1 MTVRERL
8 ALLLDEAPG
17 SAPAVEFGGQ
27 WWTWDRVRT
36 ASQDLRQCL
45 DELGVGPAGR
55 VGIVLE
61 NRPEHVVAII
71 AVLATGRCLVTLS
84 GLQPPERLAGDVERS
99 QVPVVVAGADVL
111 DRSGFLAAGGRKV
124 LRLAADG
131 SVSVAASE
139 APGEPG
145 SPPEILTSRPGVAI
159 EMLTSGST
167 GPPKRVSLT
176 DTQLDRSMMSG
187 GQRPGAPSH
196 LSESAAIVATPL
208 VHIGGL
214 WGVLSTLYSG
224 RRIVLLARFTLGEW
238 VHAVETFKPRA
249 SGLVPT
255 AMRMVLDAGVPAS
268 RLSSLQV
275 VTTGTAP
282 CPVELADEFYHRYG
296 IPVLAVY
303 GATEFAGAVAGW
315 TLSLHRTWWGRKK
328 GSAGR
333 AFPGVELRVADDAGT
348 VLPPGRS
355 GHLEIKT
362 KQAPPGS
369 AEWVSTSDLAHLDK
383 DGFLWIEGRADDAII
398 RGGFKVAPDTVKRV
412 LESHPSVREA
422 GVTGRPDPRLG
433 AVPVAGVELL
443 DGVTGLS
450 ASELIAYCRSQLL
463 PYEVPATVVIVPE
476 LPRTPSMK
484 ISQVELLELV
494 QAGGSEPTVR
504 LPAAKAEEGPR

>member
-1 MTVRERL
+1 MTVRRRL
-8 ALLLDEAPG
+8 ALLLNDVPD
-17 SAPAVEFGGQ
+17 SAPAIEFGGQ
-27 WWTWDRVRT
+27 WWTWDRVRV
-36 ASQDLRQCL
+36 ASRALEHCL

-61 NRPEHVVAII
+61 NRPEHVAAVI
-71 AVLATGRCLVTLS
+71 AVLATDRCLVTLS
-84 GLQPPERLAGDVERS
+84 GLQPPERLASDVERS
-99 QVPVVVAGADVL
+99 QVPVVVATADAL
-111 DRSGFLAAGGRKV
+111 ERASSLTASGRTV

-131 SVSVAASE
+131 SVTVMAHAAS
-139 APGEPG
+139 
-145 SPPEILTSRPGVAI
+145 PPPDIVPSRPGVAI

-176 DTQLDRSMMSG
+176 DTQLDRSMVSG
-187 GQRPGAPSH
+187 GQRPGSPSH
-196 LSESAAIVATPL
+196 LSKSAAIIATPL

-214 WGVLSTLYSG
+214 WGVLSTLYTG
-224 RRIVLLARFTLGEW
+224 RRIVLLSRWTLDEW
-238 VHAVETFKPRA
+238 VRAVETFRPRA
-249 SGLVPT
+249 SGLVPA
-255 AMRMVLDAGVPAS
+255 AMRMVLDAGIAAS

-282 CPVELADEFYHRYG
+282 CPAELADEFYRRYG

-315 TLSLHRTWWGRKK
+315 TLPLHHTWWDAKK

-333 AFPGVELRVADDAGT
+333 AFPGVELRIADAAGT
-348 VLPPGRS
+348 ILPPGGS

-362 KQAPPGS
+362 RQAPPGS
-369 AEWVSTSDLAHLDK
+369 AEWVRTSDLARLDE

-412 LESHPSVREA
+412 LESHPGVREA

-433 AVPVAGVELL
+433 AVPVAGVELAA
-443 DGVTGLS
+443 GVNGPS
-450 ASELIAYCRSQLL
+450 ASELIAYCRTRLL
-463 PYEVPATVVIVPE
+463 PYEVPAAVVIVAE

-494 QAGGSEPTVR
+494 QAGSPEPV
-504 LPAAKAEEGPR
+504 AS

>member
-1 MTVRERL
+1 MTVRKRL
-8 ALLLDEAPG
+8 ALLLNDAPG
-17 SAPAVEFGGQ
+17 SAPAIEFGGQ
-27 WWTWDRVRT
+27 WWTWDRVR
-36 ASQDLRQCL
+36 AAARALERCL

-61 NRPEHVVAII
+61 NRPEHVAAVI
-71 AVLATGRCLVTLS
+71 AVLATDRCLVTLS

-99 QVPVVVAGADVL
+99 QVPVVVATADAL
-111 DRSGFLAAGGRKV
+111 ERTGSLAASGRTA
-124 LRLAADG
+124 LRLAPDG
-131 SVSVAASE
+131 SVTVVTDGA
-139 APGEPG
+139 
-145 SPPEILTSRPGVAI
+145 SPPADIVPARPGVAI

-176 DTQLDRSMMSG
+176 DTQLDRSMASG
-187 GQRPGAPSH
+187 GQRPRSPSH
-196 LSESAAIVATPL
+196 LSTSAAIVATPL

-224 RRIVLLARFTLGEW
+224 RRIVLLSRFTLEEW
-238 VHAVETFKPRA
+238 VHAVETFRPRA
-249 SGLVPT
+249 SGLVPA
-255 AMRMVLDAGVPAS
+255 AMRMVLDAGIPAS

-282 CPVELADEFYHRYG
+282 CPVELADEFYRRYG

-315 TLSLHRTWWGRKK
+315 TLPLHHTWWERKK

-333 AFPGVELRVADDAGT
+333 AFSGVELRIADGAGT
-348 VLPPGRS
+348 ILPPGRG

-362 KQAPPGS
+362 RQAPPGS
-369 AEWVSTSDLAHLDK
+369 AEWVRTSDLARLDE
-383 DGFLWIEGRADDAII
+383 DGFLWIEGRSDDAII
-398 RGGFKVAPDTVKRV
+398 RGGFKVAPDTVKRA

-443 DGVTGLS
+443 DSVNGPS
-450 ASELIAYCRSQLL
+450 ASELIAYCRTKLL

-494 QAGGSEPTVR
+494 KASSPEPMVS
-504 LPAAKAEEGPR
+504 

>member
-1 MTVRERL
+1 MTVRRRL
-8 ALLLDEAPG
+8 ALLLDEAPA

-27 WWTWDRVRT
+27 WWAWERVRAT
-36 ASQDLRQCL
+36 ARDLRHCL
-45 DELGVGPAGR
+45 DELGVGAAGR
-55 VGIVLE
+55 VGVVLE
-61 NRPEHVVAII
+61 NRPEHVAAVIG
-71 AVLATGRCLVTLS
+71 VLASDRCLVTLS

-99 QVPVVVAGADVL
+99 QVPVVVASAETL
-111 DRSGFLAAGGRKV
+111 DRSSFLTAGGRTV
-124 LRLAADG
+124 LRLAPDG
-131 SVSVAASE
+131 SIAVAASP

-145 SPPEILTSRPGVAI
+145 PAPEILPSRPGVAI

-167 GPPKRVSLT
+167 GPAKRVSLT
-176 DTQLDRSMMSG
+176 DTQVDRSMMSG
-187 GQRPGAPSH
+187 GQRPGSPSH
-196 LSESAAIVATPL
+196 LSSSAVIVATPL

-224 RRIVLLARFTLGEW
+224 RRIVLLSRFTLEEW
-238 VHAVETFKPRA
+238 VNAVETFKPRA
-249 SGLVPT
+249 SGLVPA

-282 CPVELADEFYHRYG
+282 CPVELADEFYQRYS

-315 TLSLHRTWWGRKK
+315 TLPLHRTWWEAKK

-333 AFPGVELRVADDAGT
+333 AFAGVDLRIADDAGT

-362 KQAPPGS
+362 RQAPPGS
-369 AEWVSTSDLAHLDK
+369 AEWVRTSDLAHLDE
-383 DGFLWIEGRADDAII
+383 DEFLWIEGRSDDAII

-412 LESHPSVREA
+412 LESHPGVREA

-433 AVPVAGVELL
+433 AVPVAGVELV
-443 DGVTGLS
+443 DGVSGPS
-450 ASELIAYCRSQLL
+450 ASELIAFCRAQLL
-463 PYEVPATVVIVPE
+463 PYEVPAAVVILPE

-494 QAGGSEPTVR
+494 QAGGSEPM
-504 LPAAKAEEGPR
+504 AS